1 MRSIRPRTGTTT
13 TLLSAPAAAAA
24 AVLALLVL
32 TACGGPEPEPGGGP
46 SGPAAT
52 SPATAASVEVADSP
66 FGRILVDDSGRT
78 LYGFTRDK
86 PGAASACG
94 ADCTAVWP
102 ALTPAQAV
110 RAGSGVN
117 ASLLTRTSRREGAE
131 QAAYGGRPLHYY
143 VGDASPGDVNGQGL
157 DGEWFVI
164 GADGQLIQK
173 AP

>member
-1 MRSIRPRTGTTT
+1 MRSIRSRTRTTT
-13 TLLSAPAAAAA
+13 TLLRASAAL
-24 AVLALLVL
+24 LALLAL
-32 TACGGPEPEPGGGP
+32 TACGGPASEPGGRP

-94 ADCTAVWP
+94 PDCTTLWP
-102 ALTPAQAV
+102 ALTPAEDV

-117 ASLLTRTSRREGAE
+117 ASLLTETRRSEGAE
-131 QAAYGGRPLHYY
+131 QAAYGGWPLHYY
-143 VGDASPGDVNGQGL
+143 AGDASPGDVNGQGL

-164 GADGQLIQK
+164 GADGKLIQK